1 MVSARR
7 PSLPLAA
14 LVAVA
19 ALLVALLAAPLPA
32 TAAPAPAAPPARQ
45 PETTA
50 RTVTLK
56 PALQNVLKRVNK
68 VRRNHGR
75 KPLRVTSCLTKKVA
89 QPWARHMAN
98 TGRFEHRDLG
108 EVFNICP
115 SLTMVGENIAAGQ
128 PTARAVMKAW
138 MGSPGHRRNIL
149 NKRYRKIG
157 LGLARDADG
166 TPYWVQNFGR

>member
-7 PSLPLAA
+7 TSLPVSA
-14 LVAVA
+14 LVAVV
-19 ALLVALLAAPLPA
+19 ALMVALLPA
-32 TAAPAPAAPPARQ
+32 GTASATPAPPAERQ
-45 PETTA
+45 PAASA

-75 KPLRVTSCLTKKVA
+75 KPLRVTHCLTKKVA
-89 QPWARHMAN
+89 QPWARHMAD
-98 TGRFEHRDLG
+98 TGDFAHRDLSK
-108 EVFNICP
+108 VFKICP

-128 PTARAVMKAW
+128 PTAKAVMKAW
-138 MGSPGHRRNIL
+138 MGSKGHRRNIL

-166 TPYWVQNFGR
+166 RPYWVQNFGR